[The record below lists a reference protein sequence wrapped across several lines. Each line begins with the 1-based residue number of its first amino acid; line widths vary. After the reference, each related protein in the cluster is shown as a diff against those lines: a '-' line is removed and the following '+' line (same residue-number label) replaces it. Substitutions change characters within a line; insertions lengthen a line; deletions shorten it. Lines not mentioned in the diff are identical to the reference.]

1 MSENEELFGKV
12 KAAQTLSRKDSL
24 KSRHLETEL
33 SHMKDEFER
42 LKAEYDETRA
52 AMAAIDVRNIKYDGG
67 RSFLFIF
74 QLKLKSDP
82 RTDSSGVQQLS
93 EDISALKADF
103 SRLQTNLSSRETG
116 RLAGET
122 VSQRLESQQELITE
136 LKHEL
141 HYQVQHLLIGFILN
155 FTNIVPALN

>member
-52 AMAAIDVRNIKYDGG
+52 AMAAIDVRNTMTESGG
-67 RSFLFIF
+67 RSFFY
-74 QLKLKSDP
+74 
-82 RTDSSGVQQLS
+82 
-93 EDISALKADF
+93 ISAKVEI
-103 SRLQTNLSSRETG
+103 RP
-116 RLAGET
+116 AG
-122 VSQRLESQQELITE
+122 
-136 LKHEL
+136 
-141 HYQVQHLLIGFILN
+141 
-155 FTNIVPALN
+155 

>member
-52 AMAAIDVRNIKYDGG
+52 AMAAIDVRNIKYDGRMW
-67 RSFLFIF
+67 RSLIFIYIPA
-74 QLKLKSDP
+74 KVEIRP
-82 RTDSSGVQQLS
+82 AYGQQRR
-93 EDISALKADF
+93 AA
-103 SRLQTNLSSRETG
+103 T
-116 RLAGET
+116 
-122 VSQRLESQQELITE
+122 
-136 LKHEL
+136 
-141 HYQVQHLLIGFILN
+141 
-155 FTNIVPALN
+155 